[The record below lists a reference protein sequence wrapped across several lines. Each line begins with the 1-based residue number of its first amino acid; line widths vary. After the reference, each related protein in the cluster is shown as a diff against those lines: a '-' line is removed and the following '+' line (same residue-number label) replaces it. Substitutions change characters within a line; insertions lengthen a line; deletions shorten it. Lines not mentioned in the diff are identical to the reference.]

1 VACAAPVLILRHF
14 RGKDALFLALLE
26 EHYDHD
32 AIERERDHAGK
43 LELLVSEVP

>member
-1 VACAAPVLILRHF
+1 MCGAGSDPWPLPRQ
-14 RGKDALFLALLE
+14 DALFLALLE
-26 EHYDHD
+26 EHYDHG